1 MASAAESF
9 LIRAVF
15 LRYENEHDFDCSTI
29 GACDDVERHD
39 NDNVLNIKAQI
50 LALSIFVVIKHVY
63 CITYI
68 HCLSPFP
75 NPVCI
80 LRNLHSL
87 LFSFPQLSLDNGQI
101 TFLVTLLLPA
111 QFAYCITHIHCCSS
125 FPNPVCILRNLDLS
139 LFSSPQPGLRVA

>member
-39 NDNVLNIKAQI
+39 NVNILNIKASI
-50 LALSIFVVIKHVY
+50 LAFSIFVVSKHVY

-68 HCLSPFP
+68 HRCSPIP

-87 LFSFPQLSLDNGQI
+87 LFSSPQLSL
-101 TFLVTLLLPA
+101 
-111 QFAYCITHIHCCSS
+111 HI
-125 FPNPVCILRNLDLS
+125 
-139 LFSSPQPGLRVA
+139 G